1 MRKRIFA
8 VFTTCFLLCAC
19 LLSAAAKS
27 KLPAPTDA
35 FFVNDFANCL
45 TAADAAEMQTL
56 GETLYKATG
65 AQVVVVTVSSL
76 DGEPIEDFGYDL
88 ANEWGIG
95 EEKADSGVLL
105 LLSTGDRQVRIE
117 VGKGLEGCLPDGKTG
132 RILDTYAIPYLKDND
147 FSKGLLEAYKILI
160 NEVYTEYGQTPS
172 DYVPMAEDD
181 YESADD
187 ETEFFG
193 TISLVGAL
201 IVIAILIVIS
211 MTRKGGGSGGPSHT
225 SGGYHG
231 GYYGG
236 GFSGG
241 SSRSSG
247 GFSGGGFS
255 GGGGSF
261 GGGSS
266 RGF

>member
-172 DYVPMAEDD
+172 DYVPMTET
-181 YESADD
+181 DD
-187 ETEFFG
+187 ETDTGDFIGLAAPFMIFAVLIILSVAYKHSGG
-193 TISLVGAL
+193 TSG
-201 IVIAILIVIS
+201 
-211 MTRKGGGSGGPSHT
+211 RGSGGD
-225 SGGYHG
+225 GGYHG

-261 GGGSS
+261 GGGGSS

>member
-1 MRKRIFA
+1 MRKRLFA
-8 VFTTCFLLCAC
+8 VFITCLLLCAC

-27 KLPAPTDA
+27 KLPLPTDA

-45 TAADAAEMQTL
+45 TAEDAAEIQSL
-56 GETLYKATG
+56 GEALYKATG

-76 DGEPIEDFGYDL
+76 DGEAIEDYGYDL

-95 EEKADSGVLL
+95 EAEADSGVLL

-132 RILDTYAIPYLKDND
+132 RILDTYAIPYLKDNN

-172 DYVPMAEDD
+172 DYVPMEDT
-181 YESADD
+181 DD
-187 ETEFFG
+187 ETDTGYFIEMAAPF
-193 TISLVGAL
+193 IIL
-201 IVIAILIVIS
+201 AILIALSIAHK
-211 MTRKGGGSGGPSHT
+211 RGSGGD
-225 SGGYHG
+225 GGFRG
-231 GYYGG
+231 GTFYGGSVGG

-241 SSRSSG
+241 SSHSSG
-247 GFSGGGFS
+247 GFH

-261 GGGSS
+261 GGGGSS

>member
-8 VFTTCFLLCAC
+8 VFVTCFLLCTC
-19 LLSAAAKS
+19 LLPAAAKA

-45 TAADAAEMQTL
+45 TAEDAAEMQRC

-76 DGEPIEDFGYDL
+76 DGEPIEDYGYDL

-95 EEKADSGVLL
+95 AEKADSGVLL

-147 FSKGLLEAYKILI
+147 FSKGLLEAYKILV

-172 DYVPMAEDD
+172 DYVPIEETAE
-181 YESADD
+181 
-187 ETEFFG
+187 ETETDDFIGLAAPF
-193 TISLVGAL
+193 IILAVL
-201 IVIAILIVIS
+201 IILSIAYKHS
-211 MTRKGGGSGGPSHT
+211 GGSSGRG

-236 GFSGG
+236 PMGGGFSGG
-241 SSRSSG
+241 SSHSSG
-247 GFSGGGFS
+247 GFH

-261 GGGSS
+261 GGGGSS

>member
-1 MRKRIFA
+1 MRKRLFA
-8 VFTTCFLLCAC
+8 VFITCLLLCTC

-27 KLPAPTDA
+27 KLPLPTDA

-45 TAADAAEMQTL
+45 TAEDTAEMQSL
-56 GETLYKATG
+56 GEALYKATG

-76 DGEPIEDFGYDL
+76 DGEAIEDYGYDL

-95 EEKADSGVLL
+95 AEKADSGVLL

-132 RILDTYAIPYLKDND
+132 RILDTYAIPYLKDNK

-172 DYVPMAEDD
+172 DYVPMEDT
-181 YESADD
+181 DD
-187 ETEFFG
+187 ETDTDDFITLAAPF
-193 TISLVGAL
+193 IVLVVLIILSLAHKR
-201 IVIAILIVIS
+201 S
-211 MTRKGGGSGGPSHT
+211 GGSSGRGSGGYY
-225 SGGYHG
+225 GGG
-231 GYYGG
+231 FYGG

-241 SSRSSG
+241 SSHSSG
-247 GFSGGGFS
+247 GFH

-261 GGGSS
+261 GGGGAS

>member
-147 FSKGLLEAYKILI
+147 FSKGLLEAYKILV

-172 DYVPMAEDD
+172 DYVPMTET
-181 YESADD
+181 DD
-187 ETEFFG
+187 ETDTGDFIGLAAPFMILAVLIILSVAYKHSGG
-193 TISLVGAL
+193 TSG
-201 IVIAILIVIS
+201 
-211 MTRKGGGSGGPSHT
+211 RGSGGD
-225 SGGYHG
+225 G

-261 GGGSS
+261 GGGGSS

>member
-8 VFTTCFLLCAC
+8 VFTTCFLLGAC

-45 TAADAAEMQTL
+45 TAADTAEMQTL

-95 EEKADSGVLL
+95 EEKTDSGVLL

-172 DYVPMAEDD
+172 DYVPMTET
-181 YESADD
+181 DD
-187 ETEFFG
+187 EIDKGDFIGLAAPFIILAVLIILSVAYKHSGG
-193 TISLVGAL
+193 TSG
-201 IVIAILIVIS
+201 
-211 MTRKGGGSGGPSHT
+211 RGSGGD
-225 SGGYHG
+225 GGYHG

-236 GFSGG
+236 GGFSGS

-261 GGGSS
+261 GGGGSS

>member
-1 MRKRIFA
+1 MRKRLFA
-8 VFTTCFLLCAC
+8 VFITCLLLCTC

-27 KLPAPTDA
+27 KLPLPTDA

-45 TAADAAEMQTL
+45 TAADAAEMQSL
-56 GETLYKATG
+56 GEALYKATG

-76 DGEPIEDFGYDL
+76 DGEAIEDYGYDL

-95 EEKADSGVLL
+95 AEKADSGVLL

-132 RILDTYAIPYLKDND
+132 RILDTYAIPYLKDNN

-172 DYVPMAEDD
+172 DYVPMEDT
-181 YESADD
+181 DD
-187 ETEFFG
+187 ATDTDDFITLAAPF
-193 TISLVGAL
+193 IVLVVLIILSLAHKR
-201 IVIAILIVIS
+201 S
-211 MTRKGGGSGGPSHT
+211 GGSSGRGSGGYY
-225 SGGYHG
+225 GGGFYG
-231 GYYGG
+231 GGFYGG

-241 SSRSSG
+241 SSHSS
-247 GFSGGGFS
+247 GGFS

-261 GGGSS
+261 GGGGSS

>member
-1 MRKRIFA
+1 MRKRLFA
-8 VFTTCFLLCAC
+8 VFITCLLLCTC

-27 KLPAPTDA
+27 KLPLPTDA

-45 TAADAAEMQTL
+45 TAADAAEMQSL
-56 GETLYKATG
+56 GEALYKATG

-76 DGEPIEDFGYDL
+76 DGESIEDYGYDL

-95 EEKADSGVLL
+95 AEQADSGVLL

-132 RILDTYAIPYLKDND
+132 RILDTYAIPYLKDNN

-172 DYVPMAEDD
+172 DYVPMEDT
-181 YESADD
+181 DD
-187 ETEFFG
+187 ETDTDDFITLAAPF
-193 TISLVGAL
+193 IIL
-201 IVIAILIVIS
+201 AILIALSIAHK
-211 MTRKGGGSGGPSHT
+211 RGSGGDGDFR
-225 SGGYHG
+225 GGTFYG
-231 GYYGG
+231 GSVGG

-241 SSRSSG
+241 SSHSS
-247 GFSGGGFS
+247 GGFS

-261 GGGSS
+261 GGGGAS

>member
-1 MRKRIFA
+1 MRKRLFA
-8 VFTTCFLLCAC
+8 VFITCLLLCTC

-27 KLPAPTDA
+27 KLPLPTDA

-45 TAADAAEMQTL
+45 TAEDAAEMQSL
-56 GETLYKATG
+56 GEALYKATG

-76 DGEPIEDFGYDL
+76 DGEAIEDYGYDL
-88 ANEWGIG
+88 ANAWGIG
-95 EEKADSGVLL
+95 EAEADSGVLL

-132 RILDTYAIPYLKDND
+132 RILDTYAIPYLKDNN

-172 DYVPMAEDD
+172 DYVPMEDT
-181 YESADD
+181 DD
-187 ETEFFG
+187 ETDTDDFITLAAPF
-193 TISLVGAL
+193 IVLVVL
-201 IVIAILIVIS
+201 IILSIAHKRS
-211 MTRKGGGSGGPSHT
+211 GGSSGRGDGGF
-225 SGGYHG
+225 HG
-231 GYYGG
+231 GTFYGGSVGG

-241 SSRSSG
+241 SSHAS
-247 GFSGGGFS
+247 GGFS

-261 GGGSS
+261 GGGGAS

>member
-1 MRKRIFA
+1 MRKRLFA
-8 VFTTCFLLCAC
+8 VFITCLLLCTC

-27 KLPAPTDA
+27 KLPLPTDA

-45 TAADAAEMQTL
+45 TAEDAAEMQSL
-56 GETLYKATG
+56 GEALYKATG

-76 DGEPIEDFGYDL
+76 DGEAIEDYGYDL
-88 ANEWGIG
+88 ANAWGIG
-95 EEKADSGVLL
+95 EAEADSGVLL

-132 RILDTYAIPYLKDND
+132 RILDTYAIPYLKDNN

-172 DYVPMAEDD
+172 DYVPMEDT
-181 YESADD
+181 DD
-187 ETEFFG
+187 ETDTDDFITLAAPF
-193 TISLVGAL
+193 IVLVVL
-201 IVIAILIVIS
+201 IILSIAHKRS
-211 MTRKGGGSGGPSHT
+211 GGSSGRGSGGYY
-225 SGGYHG
+225 GGG
-231 GYYGG
+231 FYGG

-241 SSRSSG
+241 SSHSS
-247 GFSGGGFS
+247 GGFS

-261 GGGSS
+261 GGGGSS

>member
-1 MRKRIFA
+1 MKKRFFA
-8 VFTTCFLLCAC
+8 GITVCLLLCAC
-19 LLSAAAKS
+19 FLPAAAKA

-45 TAADAAEMQTL
+45 TAADAAEMQNL

-65 AQVVVVTVSSL
+65 AQVVVVTVLSL
-76 DGEPIEDFGYDL
+76 DGEPIEDYCYDL

-105 LLSTGDRQVRIE
+105 LLSTGDREVRIE

-147 FSKGLLEAYKILI
+147 FSKGLLEAYKVLV

-172 DYVPMAEDD
+172 DYVPMAETADEIDTDD
-181 YESADD
+181 FIGLAAPFIIL
-187 ETEFFG
+187 T
-193 TISLVGAL
+193 
-201 IVIAILIVIS
+201 ILIVLSIAFKHS
-211 MTRKGGGSGGPSHT
+211 GGTSGRGSGGD
-225 SGGYHG
+225 GGFHG
-231 GYYGG
+231 GTFYGGTMGG

-241 SSRSSG
+241 STHSSG
-247 GFSGGGFS
+247 GFH

-261 GGGSS
+261 GGGGSS

>member
-1 MRKRIFA
+1 MRKRLFA
-8 VFTTCFLLCAC
+8 VFITCFLLCAC

-27 KLPAPTDA
+27 KLPLPTDA

-45 TAADAAEMQTL
+45 TAEDAAEMQSL
-56 GETLYKATG
+56 GEALYKATG

-76 DGEPIEDFGYDL
+76 DGEAIEDYGYDL

-95 EEKADSGVLL
+95 AEQADSGVLL
-105 LLSTGDRQVRIE
+105 LLSTGDRRVRIE

-132 RILDTYAIPYLKDND
+132 RILDTYAIPYLKDNN

-172 DYVPMAEDD
+172 DYVPMEDT
-181 YESADD
+181 DD
-187 ETEFFG
+187 ETDTGYFIEMAAPF
-193 TISLVGAL
+193 IIL
-201 IVIAILIVIS
+201 AILIALSIAHK
-211 MTRKGGGSGGPSHT
+211 RGSGGD
-225 SGGYHG
+225 GGFHG
-231 GYYGG
+231 GTFYGGSVGG

-241 SSRSSG
+241 SSHSS
-247 GFSGGGFS
+247 GGFS

-261 GGGSS
+261 GGGGAS